1 MKILYLSSDLLTLWL
16 ISGCSENPVNLQ
28 EQNSTENIT
37 CTVVRKPTPPPPP
50 SPPLDLFPTTNNID
64 VTTMTGIVV
73 CNYSN
78 NFITSRWYKN
88 SSTNSYRGV
97 VIGNIDG
104 HPEPELVTISRF
116 SSEKTT
122 VPSNLVLEVNEHGS
136 TGIPSAKYSI
146 LPQAYT
152 SVWDLTLKDADNDG
166 LNEILVLGKS
176 SIQIWKYD
184 QTQNKLVRKWEHVF
198 PQAYNEFPR
207 EADIGDAEI
216 DGMDELLF
224 SSWSR
229 GLFSVYNNAG
239 DNQWGT
245 DIASP
250 ALPSRMLCII
260 VGDVDNDVAN
270 EIVCSSNEDNL
281 SIFRYEGGQ
290 YILKYSGAPLGEAS
304 SSITISDFDGDGLN
318 EIAAGLLTSVTLM
331 DKLFVFNCTK
341 TETSYSL
348 TQKFSMAMTME
359 FSDMQV
365 ANIDDDPNM
374 EIVACGNSNLVVFDF
389 FNNTYRK
396 SFYSASAEVND
407 ILVK

>member
-1 MKILYLSSDLLTLWL
+1 M
-16 ISGCSENPVNLQ
+16 
-28 EQNSTENIT
+28 T
-37 CTVVRKPTPPPPP
+37 C
-50 SPPLDLFPTTNNID
+50 ID
-64 VTTMTGIVV
+64 V

-78 NFITSRWYKN
+78 NAITNQWHKN
-88 SSTNSYRGV
+88 SSTNTYRGV
-97 VIGNIDG
+97 AIGNIDG
-104 HPEPELVTISRF
+104 DPEPELIAISRF
-116 SSEKTT
+116 LSKRNTF
-122 VPSNLVLEVNEHGS
+122 PSTLDLEVYEHGS
-136 TGIPSAKYSI
+136 TGTPSAKYSI

-152 SVWDLTLKDADNDG
+152 CAWDLTLKDTDNDG
-166 LNEILVLGKS
+166 LNEVLVIGRS

-184 QTQNKLVRKWEHVF
+184 QTQNKLVRKWGHVF

-216 DGMDELLF
+216 DGMDEMLF

-270 EIVCSSNEDNL
+270 QIVCSSNEDNL

-304 SSITISDFDGDGLN
+304 SSITVSDFDGDGLN

-348 TQKFSMAMTME
+348 TQKFSMAMTMV
-359 FSDMQV
+359 FSDMQE